1 MKVYLSSTYVDLKQH
16 RATLARALRKA
27 RYDVVMME
35 EYVARDARVEFACT
49 GDVVAC
55 DTYIGLFA
63 WRHGYVPSDGNPDG
77 LSVTEME
84 YLAAGGKPM
93 PRLTFLLD
101 DKARWPAQRKDAD
114 LARIQAFRERL
125 KKWCSGYFS
134 SADELAVEVLAAL
147 RVLESSSRAERLAA
161 VQEIVKAQ
169 EFGPSYMVNLQ
180 GQLRTLSQHPFVELQ
195 LGPTPWWNT
204 RLYLVAALAQDIGG
218 VQGIVFTDDQGR
230 FVKSSAPGEI
240 RRRLGQ
246 RWPALDAAYDTFRKE
261 APAMAELDASMWRYP
276 MHAATALGQ
285 PEELGRHILSIEDI
299 TDALGMTS
307 NAEIVDVE
315 GKDQRFLQ
323 REILGRR
330 SPYVAL
336 LRDER
341 LQGLTDRVGL
351 AEKVA
356 QAALSA
362 E

>member
-1 MKVYLSSTYVDLKQH
+1 MKVYLSSTYTDLKHH

-35 EYVARDARVEFACT
+35 EYAARDARVEFACA
-49 GDVVAC
+49 GDVATC
-55 DTYIGLFA
+55 DTYVGLVA
-63 WRHGYVPSDGNPDG
+63 WRHGYVPSENNPDG

-84 YLAAGGKPM
+84 YLAAGEKPM
-93 PRLTFLLD
+93 PRLTFVLE

-125 KKWCSGYFS
+125 KKWCSGYFT
-134 SADELAVEVLAAL
+134 SADVLSVEVLAAL
-147 RVLESSSRAERLAA
+147 RVLESSLRAERLAA
-161 VQEIVKAQ
+161 VQEIVRAQ

-180 GQLRTLSQHPFVELQ
+180 GQLHTLSQHPFLELQ
-195 LGPTPWWNT
+195 LGPIPWWNT
-204 RLYLVAALAQDIGG
+204 RLHLVAALAHDVGG

-240 RRRLGQ
+240 RRRLGH
-246 RWPALDAAYDTFRKE
+246 RWPALDVAYDKFRME
-261 APAMAELDASMWRYP
+261 TPTVAELGASMWRYP
-276 MHAATALGQ
+276 MHAAAALGQ
-285 PEELGRHILSIEDI
+285 PEEIGRHVISIEDI
-299 TDALGMTS
+299 SDVLGMTP
-307 NAEIVDVE
+307 NAEIVDVD

-336 LRDER
+336 LREER
-341 LQGLTDRVGL
+341 LQGMTDRVRL

-356 QAALSA
+356 QAMLAA
-362 E
+362 G